1 MDVMMAN
8 ERSPL
13 NYLEWVALNTLYRL
27 RERVSSPLSYVG
39 LPSTIKT
46 LINHQPPLAAWVG
59 AATNHQVH
67 ITAAGIALMELTHKE

>member
-8 ERSPL
+8 ELKPL

-39 LPSTIKT
+39 LPSTIKA

-59 AATNHQVH
+59 AAANHQVH
-67 ITAAGIALMELTHKE
+67 ITVEGIALMELTPTE